1 MVINATNDIEPPA
14 ATVPQGRA
22 RLIDNVF
29 LGEGAPAVALA
40 TTANGEG
47 R

>member
-22 RLIDNVF
+22 RLIDAGLEV
-29 LGEGAPAVALA
+29 VA
-40 TTANGEG
+40 
-47 R
+47 